1 MSTEAADR
9 WIGRF
14 PLEHRPTV
22 EAYFRH
28 VLSRGV
34 TDPTAVVA
42 QVLILAGDKLAWAVE
57 PSSKVLFENV
67 LESLVTGREGALA
80 YAKKVLQ
87 ETQP

>member
-1 MSTEAADR
+1 MSAEAER
-9 WIGRF
+9 WLGRF

-34 TDPTAVVA
+34 NDPAAVVA

-57 PSSKVLFENV
+57 PASKVLFENV
-67 LESLVTGREGALA
+67 LEALTCNRPGALA
-80 YAKKVLQ
+80 YAAQVLQ